1 MLKLTPLTIPRLL
14 GLGALGAGAGIAA
27 LFLVVVFITRPEAS
41 SGMDA
46 TSRMVTWIALGGVI
60 VALVAV
66 HVVLGL
72 QLLRDGEE
80 TQDVAKR

>member
-27 LFLVVVFITRPEAS
+27 LFLLVVFITRPDAS

-46 TSRMVTWIALGGVI
+46 TSRMVTWVSVGGVI

-72 QLLRDGEE
+72 QLLRERDE
-80 TQDVAKR
+80 R